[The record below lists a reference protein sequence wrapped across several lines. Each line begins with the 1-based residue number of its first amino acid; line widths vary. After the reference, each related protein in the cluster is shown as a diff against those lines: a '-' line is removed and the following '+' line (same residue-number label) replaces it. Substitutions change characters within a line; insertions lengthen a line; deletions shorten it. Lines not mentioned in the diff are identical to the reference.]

1 MAQRHKAREY
11 ALQMLFQ
18 WEIGRQQPE
27 RIERGFWQ
35 IVGVEKTTRAFADAL
50 FEGAAKGATELDARV
65 ASFSQNWRPER
76 FAVIDRVI
84 LRLAAYELGA
94 AMTPPKVV
102 LNEAIELAKKFS
114 SADAAPFINGILDS
128 LMRAMKQSAVEK
140 TRTEKLSSEESQD

>member
-27 RIERGFWQ
+27 RIERGFWK
-35 IVGVEKTTRAFADAL
+35 IVGVEKNTRAFADQL
-50 FEGAAKGATELDARV
+50 FEGSVSGAAELDAKV
-65 ASFSQNWRPER
+65 ASFSEHWRPER

-84 LRLAAYELGA
+84 LRLAAFELETIK
-94 AMTPPKVV
+94 TPPKVV

-114 SADAAPFINGILDS
+114 SADAAPFINGILDALLKS
-128 LMRAMKQSAVEK
+128 
-140 TRTEKLSSEESQD
+140 TEKASAQKSQKKE

>member
-35 IVGVEKTTRAFADAL
+35 IVGAEKNTRAFADSL
-50 FEGAAKGATELDARV
+50 FEGATKSATELDAKV
-65 ASFSQNWRPER
+65 ASFSEHWRPER

-84 LRLAAYELGA
+84 LRLAAYELA
-94 AMTPPKVV
+94 AAVTPPKVV
-102 LNEAIELAKKFS
+102 LNEAIDLAKKFS
-114 SADAAPFINGILDS
+114 SAEAGPFINGILDALLRS
-128 LMRAMKQSAVEK
+128 MAKS
-140 TRTEKLSSEESQD
+140 TPEKLNEEKIVPSK